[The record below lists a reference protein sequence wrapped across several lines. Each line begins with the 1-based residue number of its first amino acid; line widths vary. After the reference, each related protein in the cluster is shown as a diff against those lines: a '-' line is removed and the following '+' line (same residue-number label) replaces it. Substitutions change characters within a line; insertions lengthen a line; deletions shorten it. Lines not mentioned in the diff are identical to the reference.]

1 MGEGPSP
8 GVNCFPQQL
17 SRGAREPLGPFHA
30 GHRCRHSAAPL
41 AARPERC
48 PHPRSR
54 AAASPFCWRC
64 NQDFSQLFKNKSP
77 LPRQHAATWHA
88 AARRQEGSQGQGA
101 VGPGPWLWPLIPL
114 APLQQQGG
122 GRGHTEPPTSCFGW
136 AVGLLLQEAGLGASL
151 VAPPVPLRLG
161 RAARSIPLIKTKSLV
176 GPSMQRG
183 ITGLRAV

>member
-1 MGEGPSP
+1 MGQGPSP

-30 GHRCRHSAAPL
+30 GHCRRHSTMPL

-114 APLQQQGG
+114 APPQQQGG
-122 GRGHTEPPTSCFGW
+122 GRGHTEPPHLLFRLGCGAAAAGGW
-136 AVGLLLQEAGLGASL
+136 AGSIISGPPCAAEAGQS
-151 VAPPVPLRLG
+151 
-161 RAARSIPLIKTKSLV
+161 
-176 GPSMQRG
+176 GPEHSSN
-183 ITGLRAV
+183 